1 VPDVHRKGLIAIPK
15 DGTTLRT
22 QLTDRNLNP
31 VRTVANGTTGAQT
44 IHIELAI
51 TSGVTF
57 NPEDIYDALVA
68 KYGAGKVSTDRDTTS
83 MGQFQYRIAP

>member
-1 VPDVHRKGLIAIPK
+1 MPR
-15 DGTTLRT
+15 DGTTLRN

-31 VRTVANGTTGAQT
+31 VRSVANGTTGAQT
-44 IHIELAI
+44 VHIELAL

-57 NPEDIYDALVA
+57 NPEDVYDALVA
-68 KYGAGKVSTDRDTTS
+68 KYGAGKVTTDRDTTS